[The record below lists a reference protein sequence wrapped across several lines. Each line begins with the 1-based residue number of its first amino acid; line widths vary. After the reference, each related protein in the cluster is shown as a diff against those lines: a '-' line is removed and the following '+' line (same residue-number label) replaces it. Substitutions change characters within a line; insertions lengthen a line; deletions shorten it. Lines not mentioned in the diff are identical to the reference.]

1 MAIPIPSDGSLAP
14 RRPTWGIPDALIGY
28 VVVYIAAVIIGAAIF
43 ATAGY
48 SDDPLDSPLIVQF
61 VANLPLWLGILGLA
75 IGVSAY
81 KGNGWIADYHV
92 ALKAWDVPIGIGAG
106 LLAQLVLVPL
116 IAWPVLELS
125 GKSADDLAKV
135 AEDLGDKVHNPA
147 DAIVFIVVVGLI
159 APICEEVFFR
169 GLLFRSF
176 EKRLGAWWA
185 LGLSSVLFAA
195 THGQLLQF
203 VPLIAA
209 GAVFGYLVVRT
220 GRLGPAI
227 VAHTAFNLTTVVSLL
242 WLT

>member
-1 MAIPIPSDGSLAP
+1 M
-14 RRPTWGIPDALIGY
+14 
-28 VVVYIAAVIIGAAIF
+28 
-43 ATAGY
+43 
-48 SDDPLDSPLIVQF
+48 
-61 VANLPLWLGILGLA
+61 
-75 IGVSAY
+75 
-81 KGNGWIADYHV
+81 
-92 ALKAWDVPIGIGAG
+92 
-106 LLAQLVLVPL
+106 
-116 IAWPVLELS
+116 
-125 GKSADDLAKV
+125 
-135 AEDLGDKVHNPA
+135 
-147 DAIVFIVVVGLI
+147 FIVVVGLI

-227 VAHTAFNLTTVVSLL
+227 VAHMAFNLTTVVSLL